1 MTTCTPTHNPFTN
14 VGYKIDLEPTFH
26 SISLHAFMYIYSRG
40 GELNCLCGSAHIIS
54 SLFLVSRHHIS
65 YSQALRS
72 DKSHRFGRAG
82 PSQLLRQIRPTGQA
96 SKLMRGTF
104 LSLSSTYKFCV
115 PLSDEVGQSSG
126 KQHAASAGAPQCPLL
141 QSRLVGN

>member
-1 MTTCTPTHNPFTN
+1 
-14 VGYKIDLEPTFH
+14 
-26 SISLHAFMYIYSRG
+26 MYIYSRG

-82 PSQLLRQIRPTGQA
+82 PSQLLRQIRPTGEA
-96 SKLMRGTF
+96 GIKVNEGNFFIPF
-104 LSLSSTYKFCV
+104 LYIQVLC
-115 PLSDEVGQSSG
+115 
-126 KQHAASAGAPQCPLL
+126 APF
-141 QSRLVGN
+141 